1 MQLLT
6 VMNICLTGDFSLSI
20 GAILVLFVPPFV
32 TLLLLLFFLRL
43 RSQHR
48 ELNEEIELFGKLV
61 PENVELDMVLK
72 VMSLSLWRINASTRT
87 IVYDYDYRQNAVDR
101 VAPGQE
107 KSIDDVY
114 AMLAPWDRDRVA
126 NEVENLFQGISSELH
141 LIYQM
146 RELYAD
152 RYHWMETSATVMSC
166 DVDGKPNMVVGTST
180 CIDLRKEME
189 KELLVARNRAEESD
203 RIKSAFLA
211 NIGHEV
217 KTPLNAIVGFSD
229 ILPMAESEEERQKM
243 VDIIKENNRKLLN
256 IFDSMVAQS
265 KEDAVIAQESVE
277 KTWFDIAPLLRE
289 IVKQFAGMNKNTQV
303 TVEGEI
309 TTDSMSICSNK
320 DRIRTILEHYMDN
333 ALKFTPTGKVTLG
346 SVWKEGGLL
355 HIYVRDT
362 GIGIPEDQQDRIFE
376 RFVKLNDFSQG
387 VGLGL
392 SVCRSYAISL
402 GGRVGVSSTENIGS
416 TFWLDLLV

>member
-1 MQLLT
+1 
-6 VMNICLTGDFSLSI
+6 
-20 GAILVLFVPPFV
+20 
-32 TLLLLLFFLRL
+32 
-43 RSQHR
+43 
-48 ELNEEIELFGKLV
+48 
-61 PENVELDMVLK
+61 
-72 VMSLSLWRINASTRT
+72 
-87 IVYDYDYRQNAVDR
+87 
-101 VAPGQE
+101 
-107 KSIDDVY
+107 
-114 AMLAPWDRDRVA
+114 
-126 NEVENLFQGISSELH
+126 
-141 LIYQM
+141 
-146 RELYAD
+146 
-152 RYHWMETSATVMSC
+152 METSATVMSC
-166 DVDGKPNMVVGTST
+166 DADGKPNMVVGTST

-277 KTWFDIAPLLRE
+277 KAWFDIAPLLRE

>member
-1 MQLLT
+1 MLLLT

-20 GAILVLFVPPFV
+20 GAILVLFVPPLV

-114 AMLAPWDRDRVA
+114 AMLAPWDRDRVVK
-126 NEVENLFQGISSELH
+126 EIENLLQGISSEAH

-166 DVDGKPNMVVGTST
+166 DADGKPNMVVGTST

-211 NIGHEV
+211 NMSHEIR
-217 KTPLNAIVGFSD
+217 TPLNSIVGFSS
-229 ILPMAESEEERQKM
+229 LMATAQTNADRKRFAS
-243 VDIIKENNRKLLN
+243 IIKENADILLRLINDVLDIAKIEAGTLEYVRRPINLRKVWFS
-256 IFDSMVAQS
+256 IFDTYCNRVPQGVELKLEVPPTELIIS
-265 KEDAVIAQESVE
+265 EDRSRLLQVIGN
-277 KTWFDIAPLLRE
+277 L
-289 IVKQFAGMNKNTQV
+289 V
-303 TVEGEI
+303 T
-309 TTDSMSICSNK
+309 
-320 DRIRTILEHYMDN
+320 N
-333 ALKFTPTGKVTLG
+333 AIKFTHQG
-346 SVWKEGGLL
+346 SITVGYTMEKQCA
-355 HIYVRDT
+355 HCFVKDT
-362 GIGIPEDQQDRIFE
+362 GVGIAAEKIEQIFD
-376 RFVKLNDFSQG
+376 RFVKLNIFAQG
-387 VGLGL
+387 TGLGL
-392 SVCRSYAISL
+392 SICKMLVQKWDGKIWVESE
-402 GGRVGVSSTENIGS
+402 VGKGS
-416 TFWLDLLV
+416 TFHFTIPLHR

>member
-1 MQLLT
+1 MLLLT

-20 GAILVLFVPPFV
+20 GAILVLFVPPLV

-107 KSIDDVY
+107 KTVDDVY
-114 AMLAPWDRDRVA
+114 AMLAPWDRDRVVK
-126 NEVENLFQGISSELH
+126 EIENLLQGISSELH

-152 RYHWMETSATVMSC
+152 RYHWMETNATVMSRNAE
-166 DVDGKPNMVVGTST
+166 GLPNMVVGTST

-346 SVWKEGGLL
+346 AVCKEGGLL

>member
-1 MQLLT
+1 MLLLT

-20 GAILVLFVPPFV
+20 GAILVLFVPPLV
-32 TLLLLLFFLRL
+32 TLLLFLFFLRL

-166 DVDGKPNMVVGTST
+166 DADGKPNMVVGTST

-277 KTWFDIAPLLRE
+277 KAWFDIAPLLRE